1 MFSNKYNRDYFR
13 VIVCGLLSCLLL
25 LTGCRFGDDNNLAS
39 LAKKTRT
46 LNYYTSVSLPTLS
59 YSEETVQD
67 LGERGL
73 NLNWGREAELA
84 VLADEFVTL
93 KDSTGEIIEPRAV
106 RLVYDY
112 YHDATL
118 KNSDNPAV
126 LDFSFQVKAKH
137 GFGEDYATQ
146 MQIVYP
152 YRLVVDGEGEPC
164 SAYCDSLAMDFTGQD
179 GKLSTVR
186 EKYFVA
192 LGQARAVSSKD
203 DVQLYDVRDGDSVS
217 KEIQLQPKVA
227 IVRFSLIVPAQR
239 EFTLLEFLHGLNMT
253 QQGYYI
259 ERITLTNR
267 HAEARGI
274 SKVWLDLADGWM
286 QPQRNA
292 VPHLTLTDAGLF
304 WNQEEIQQEEAEP
317 LDNAL
322 NSWGTAF
329 YVAFPC
335 TDEGTL
341 PLDLLL
347 SVNLRLTGTSG
358 EQDLHL
364 YGTFQPAVLEEG
376 GYYITSPVRLTQTIE
391 EGTVLAHICKVP

>member
-1 MFSNKYNRDYFR
+1 MFSNRYNRDYFK
-13 VIVCGLLSCLLL
+13 VTVYGLLSCLVL
-25 LTGCRFGDDNNLAS
+25 LTGCRFGNDDNLAS
-39 LAKKTRT
+39 LAKKTRS
-46 LNYYTSVSLPTLS
+46 LHYYTSVSLPTLS

-67 LGERGL
+67 LGPEGL

-84 VLADEFVTL
+84 VLADEFVTM
-93 KDSTGEIIEPRAV
+93 KDSTGEIIEPSAV
-106 RLVYDY
+106 HLVYDY

-126 LDFSFQVKAKH
+126 LDFSFQTKAKH

-152 YRLVVDGEGEPC
+152 YRLVVDEEGEPC

-203 DVQLYDVRDGDSVS
+203 DVQLYDSRESDSSS
-217 KEIQLQPKVA
+217 KEVCLQPKVA

-274 SKVWLDLADGWM
+274 SKVWLDLESGWM

-292 VPHLTLTDAGLF
+292 VQRLTLTDADLF

-317 LDNAL
+317 LANAL
-322 NSWGTAF
+322 SSWGTSF

-335 TDEGTL
+335 TNEGTL

-347 SVNLRLTGTSG
+347 SVNLRLTGTSA

-364 YGTFQPAVLEEG
+364 YGTFQPTVLEEG
-376 GYYITSPVRLTQTIE
+376 GYYITSPVRLTQTAE
-391 EGTVLAHICKVP
+391 EGKEPTYICKVP